1 MIATRDTTTYL
12 RGMKFLQ
19 TRPLRNEEESDLR
32 RRRRDSL
39 ARGILCAVAVP
50 LLILAASQAPVL
62 LADGFWPRIFFGL
75 SLVGVPLLGL
85 MAWRSL
91 TLATNLRRDESR
103 GDVEVYSENDSDGV
117 THHQERLPHSGVVWT
132 INDKP
137 TAITSTANSVPV
149 ANAPDTA
156 HVAAQWLAPTMESSE
171 KKYFANR
178 RQITASES
186 LELRRHQLYL
196 AWIRWRGL
204 YAFDLFVA
212 LVFVLSATGIA
223 LGSVDWY
230 GIAAVLVALLSFHVR
245 AAKDLWT
252 SLSLSSD
259 IAQGRILIVKVE
271 RDAAT
276 SPIYEVLPKSGMPWC
291 VDGSPAPWRL
301 GLPFTAW

>member
-1 MIATRDTTTYL
+1 MR
-12 RGMKFLQ
+12 FLQ
-19 TRPLRNEEESDLR
+19 TRSLRHEEESDLR
-32 RRRRDSL
+32 RRRHDTL
-39 ARGILCAVAVP
+39 VRGILCAVAVP
-50 LLILAASQAPVL
+50 LLVVTASQAPVL
-62 LADGFWPRIFFGL
+62 LADGFWPRVFFGL
-75 SLVGVPLLGL
+75 SLFGVPLLGL
-85 MAWRSL
+85 TAWRSL
-91 TLATNLRRDESR
+91 TLSLNLRRDER
-103 GDVEVYSENDSDGV
+103 QGDVEVYSENDSDGV

-137 TAITSTANSVPV
+137 TAITSTADSVPV

-156 HVAAQWLAPTMESSE
+156 QVAAQWLAPAMESSE

-186 LELRRHQLYL
+186 LELRRHQLHL
-196 AWIRWRGL
+196 AWVRWRGL

-212 LVFVLSATGIA
+212 LILTLSASGTS
-223 LGSVDWY
+223 LGRYDWY
-230 GIAAVLVALLSFHVR
+230 GVIALLVALLAFHLQ

-252 SLSLSSD
+252 ALSLSSD

-276 SPIYEVLPKSGMPWC
+276 SPIYEVLPKSGMPWS

-301 GLPFTAW
+301 GLPFTAWQN